1 MLTDSFL
8 VAIDIIIRVTVM
20 VGFLLTTVL
29 ALIWIERKFIGHIQM
44 RLGPMRTGYHGVLQ
58 PVADALKLVVKESFS
73 PAAADW
79 WLYRLAPFA
88 VFLPAFLVF
97 VTIPFSRDLVIRNL
111 DMGLF
116 YIVAVSL
123 LSIVGV
129 VMAGYGSANKYALL
143 GGVRAAAVMVSYEIP
158 MVLTLLS
165 VGLMAQTLSL
175 VQVVQEQSTLPFL
188 VLQPLGLFIFLT
200 AALAEVNRTP
210 FDIMSA
216 ESEIVGGPFVEYS
229 GMRWGIFFLAEY
241 VNTFAICALTALLFL
256 GGWSWPFIGDAGW
269 SNAWWGQLLGFG
281 WFMVKTYAILLFVF
295 WLRATLPRLRVD
307 QFMGFAWKVLM
318 PLSFLN
324 LLLVG
329 FALMYGWYVLLLG
342 WVGLGAVMY
351 GIYGRLRSA

>member
-1 MLTDSFL
+1 MPI
-8 VAIDIIIRVTVM
+8 VVDIILRVLVM

-79 WLYRLAPFA
+79 WLYRLAPYV
-88 VFLPAFLVF
+88 VFLPAFLIF
-97 VTIPFSRDLVIRNL
+97 VAIPFSSGLLIRNL

-123 LSIVGV
+123 FSIVGV

-143 GGVRAAAVMVSYEIP
+143 GGVRAAAMMVSYEIP
-158 MVLTLLS
+158 MVLSLLT

-175 VQVVQEQSTLPFL
+175 VQVVEKQVTLPFV

-229 GMRWGIFFLAEY
+229 GMRWGIFFLSEY
-241 VNTFAICALTALLFL
+241 VNTFAICALAALLFL
-256 GGWSWPFIGDAGW
+256 GGWSWPFIPATEW
-269 SNAWWGQLLGFG
+269 LNTWWGQLVTFG
-281 WFMVKTYAILLFVF
+281 WFLVKTYAVILFVF

-307 QFMGFAWKVLM
+307 QFMSFAWKLLM
-318 PLSFLN
+318 PLAFLN
-324 LLLVG
+324 LFLVG

-342 WVGLGAVMY
+342 WVALGAVMY
-351 GIYGRLRSA
+351 NIYGRLRSA